1 MILVDTSVWI
11 QHLRSGDKALAGLVD
26 TGSVLLHP
34 FVLGE
39 LALGNLSRRELVLNS
54 LQDLP
59 QASVATYEE
68 VLDLIRR
75 DALYGLG
82 IGYVDAHLL
91 ASVWLSAGALLWSR
105 DKRLQK
111 VAEKFGLAWRPQDER
126 SKAFPD

>member
-1 MILVDTSVWI
+1 VILVDTSVWI
-11 QHLRSGDKALAGLVD
+11 QHLRSGDKALAKLLD

-54 LQDLP
+54 LQALP

-91 ASVWLSAGALLWSR
+91 ASVRLSAGALLWSR

-111 VAEKFGLAWRPQDER
+111 VAEKFGLAWRPRDE
-126 SKAFPD
+126 